1 MPQSQPVR
9 REKDLYLIAVIRTVV
24 SIAAPRYAHASRV
37 ANTADSTPGMAGIR
51 PAKLGQNRCVAQ
63 LFAA

>member
-1 MPQSQPVR
+1 MPQSQPAR
-9 REKDLYLIAVIRTVV
+9 REKDLHLIAVIRTVV

-37 ANTADSTPGMAGIR
+37 ANTADSTPGMAGIL
-51 PAKLGQNRCVAQ
+51 PAKPGQNRFVAQ